1 MILDGKEEE
10 LEGLDHF
17 VSVRVEKVDGAT
29 TFTYGGAAEWLFR
42 HPYSREMAEQAVRE
56 KLALLVLAPVGLSVK
71 GIGRKLGADPEVYYV
86 RMFPT
91 DVRRLQPDCYR
102 KEDI

>member
-1 MILDGKEEE
+1 MILDGKEEA
-10 LEGLDHF
+10 DSHF

-42 HPYSREMAEQAVRE
+42 HPYSKEMAEQAVRE

-71 GIGRKLGADPEVYYV
+71 GIGRKYDGNIYYV
-86 RMFPT
+86 RMFE
-91 DVRRLQPDCYR
+91 
-102 KEDI
+102 EDINKIKEEPDDLRLRG

>member
-1 MILDGKEEE
+1 MILDGKEEG

-29 TFTYGGAAEWLFR
+29 TFTYGGAVEWLFR
-42 HPYSREMAEQAVRE
+42 HPYSKEMAEQVVRE

-71 GIGRKLGADPEVYYV
+71 GIGRKHDENIYYV
-86 RMFPT
+86 RMFE
-91 DVRRLQPDCYR
+91 
-102 KEDI
+102 EDINKIKEEPDDLRLRG